1 MESRSDNAVREKHR
15 SFSVV
20 HEVGAPFLRRM
31 LRGYGVAPHDRED
44 VLHDILL
51 VAYRRLESFDASRL
65 LRAALGAR
73 DDEEEDVNDEP
84 VPLSRVLPYLAGL
97 RARRAWD
104 PLYRWLFGIAWRQLT
119 HYRERAFRRREIP
132 VGLQSSAI
140 FAGVD
145 RRPRLEQ
152 QVEAAERA
160 EVIDAL
166 LASLLPE
173 RRVMLVMHDM
183 LDIPVVEI
191 ARELQ
196 INENTAQNRLR
207 LGREDFRA
215 AVKRLGAEQRSAL
228 RPGDR
233 PFAAEA
239 TTRRRPAPRR
249 RGAGV

>member
-1 MESRSDNAVREKHR
+1 
-15 SFSVV
+15 
-20 HEVGAPFLRRM
+20 M

-44 VLHDILL
+44 VLHDILMA
-51 VAYRRLESFDASRL
+51 AYRRLDSFDASRL
-65 LRAALGAR
+65 LRAAQGAR
-73 DDEEEDVNDEP
+73 DDADDADDEF
-84 VPLSRVLPYLAGL
+84 VPLSQVLPYLGGL

-119 HYRERAFRRREIP
+119 HYRQRAFRRREIP
-132 VGLQSSAI
+132 VGLQSSAL

-152 QVEAAERA
+152 QVEATERA

-166 LASLLPE
+166 LASLPPE

-191 ARELQ
+191 ARELE

-207 LGREDFRA
+207 LAREDFRA

-249 RGAGV
+249 RGPGM

>member
-1 MESRSDNAVREKHR
+1 M
-15 SFSVV
+15 
-20 HEVGAPFLRRM
+20 GAPFLRRM

-51 VAYRRLESFDASRL
+51 VAYRRLESFNASRL
-65 LRAALGAR
+65 LRAALGLR
-73 DDEEEDVNDEP
+73 DEEEEEDAAHEF

-119 HYRERAFRRREIP
+119 HYRERAFRRREVP
-132 VGLQSSAI
+132 VGLQSCAI
-140 FAGVD
+140 FADVD

-166 LASLLPE
+166 LAGLLPE

-191 ARELQ
+191 ARELE

-249 RGAGV
+249 RGAEG